1 MLSEK
6 EPDGRAQTILEQCD
20 EVFDENEREIDC
32 ILKAYTRET
41 LRR

>member
-1 MLSEK
+1 M
-6 EPDGRAQTILEQCD
+6 EQCD

-32 ILKAYTRET
+32 ILKAYARET